1 MATLTIT
8 VNEKTVKGR
17 KFVEFIKTIDYI
29 KVDESPYNPDFV
41 KEIQKSRVSKGKAIP
56 TKDLWK

>member
-17 KFVEFIKTIDYI
+17 KFVEFIKTLDYI
-29 KVDESPYNPDFV
+29 KVDESPYNPNFV
-41 KEIQKSRVSKGKAIP
+41 KEIQ